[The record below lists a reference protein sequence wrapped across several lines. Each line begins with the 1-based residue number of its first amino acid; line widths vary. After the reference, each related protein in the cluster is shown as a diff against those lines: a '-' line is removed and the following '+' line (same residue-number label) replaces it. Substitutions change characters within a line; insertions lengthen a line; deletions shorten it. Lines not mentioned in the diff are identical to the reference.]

1 MVKNLIK
8 SFAFIK
14 KSIKRQRN
22 PNIDF
27 IRIIGMVAIIIH
39 HLILH
44 GRMKDKYTKFKKQI
58 VLLDILCKWHVNSFG
73 IISGLV
79 NNKSHKFSNLL
90 YLWLLVLFYSIGFHL
105 KYKNYEKGKY
115 KKNLISIIYPVIH
128 GEYWYFTSYFGMYPF
143 LSFINLGLSN
153 ISSVEFKK
161 SVYFIFGVFIIWS
174 SYFQDKFVQHSGY
187 SPISLIILYLIG
199 AYISKYIF
207 NINLRSLYRFL
218 TLFICIALFTIVS
231 ISCYYI
237 NIKNLY
243 SKNNSKLKGLF
254 AIRINSLPMFLQVI
268 SITIFISNIKFNRI
282 LSCMITFIGPLTFDV
297 YLIHENPYIRS
308 IFINTIFKSEKPYFK
323 LKDIYALIA
332 KKCFFIFIIS
342 IFIAYI
348 RNIIFTLLKIKKL
361 CSFFEFLMTKVM
373 NYCI

>member
-1 MVKNLIK
+1 MKH
-8 SFAFIK
+8 FEFIK
-14 KSIKRQRN
+14 KPHKKERN

-27 IRIIGMVAIIIH
+27 IRIFGMLAIIIH

-44 GRMKDKYTKFKKQI
+44 GRIMEKYKKFKIQM

-79 NNKSHKFSNLL
+79 NNKSHKFSSLFH
-90 YLWLLVLFYSIGFHL
+90 LWLLVLFYSVIFHL
-105 KYKNYEKGKY
+105 IFISYEKGKY
-115 KKNLISIIYPVIH
+115 TKDLITIIFPVIH
-128 GEYWYFTSYFGMYPF
+128 REYWYFSSYFGMYPF
-143 LSFINLGLSN
+143 LNFINLSILH

-161 SVYFIFGVFIIWS
+161 AIYFIIGIFIIWS
-174 SYFQDKFVQHSGY
+174 SYFKDKFVQNSGY

-231 ISCYYI
+231 ISCSYI

-308 IFINTIFKSEKPYFK
+308 IYIKTIFKSEKSYFR
-323 LKDIYALIA
+323 LRDIYLLIA